1 MTSLKIGDV
10 APDFIGTDHANQSI
24 KLSDFKGKK
33 VILYFYPKDLTEVCT
48 QQACNLRDNYE
59 LIKSKG
65 YEVIGISSDDV
76 KTHQKFI
83 EKYQLPFRLIA
94 DTDKKIHELYDT
106 WKEKK
111 MYGKSYMGTIRTT
124 FVIDEQGIITD
135 IIDKVKAKEHT
146 MQIIK

>member
-1 MTSLKIGDV
+1 MTNLKIGDI
-10 APDFIGTDHANQSI
+10 APNFSGIDQENRTV
-24 KLSDFKGKK
+24 KLSDLRGKK

-48 QQACNLRDNYE
+48 NQACNLRDNYDF
-59 LIKSKG
+59 ITSKG
-65 YEVIGISSDDV
+65 YEVIGISTDDV

-124 FVIDEQGIITD
+124 FVIDEQGKIMD
-135 IIDKVKAKEHT
+135 IIEKVKAKEHT
-146 MQIIK
+146 KQIIK

>member
-10 APDFIGTDHANQSI
+10 APDFTGIDQANQPI

-33 VILYFYPKDLTEVCT
+33 VILYFYPKDMTEVCT
-48 QQACNLRDNYE
+48 HQACNLRDNYA

-65 YEVIGISSDDV
+65 YEVIGVSADDA

-124 FVIDEQGIITD
+124 FVIDEQGTIID

>member
-1 MTSLKIGDV
+1 MTSLKIGDA
-10 APDFIGTDHANQSI
+10 APDFIGTDQANQPI

-33 VILYFYPKDLTEVCT
+33 VILYFYPKDMTEVCT

-65 YEVIGISSDDV
+65 YEVIGISSDDA

-94 DTDKKIHELYDT
+94 DTDKKIQELYDT

-124 FVIDEQGIITD
+124 FVIDEQGTIID